1 MKYAFL
7 FLIVI
12 LILISCARES
22 DCSIGGLNIGITIL
36 NALLILFYSDI
47 RYVKIQSK

>member
-12 LILISCARES
+12 PISCARES
-22 DCSIGGLNIGITIL
+22 DCSIGRLNIGITNL